1 MKKFIP
7 KEKLGKKARK
17 QLDTEQRSTW
27 AFSPVT
33 KKVESKK
40 LYNRKR
46 KAHDRYDDYGMGF
59 SFLGDVQAQHAMLQL
74 RADVSLRERIAHIEA
89 PLHRTGPAFLTDN
102 LALLRGLILVET
114 LRGGHGQIAVLQL
127 QRDVFLLEA
136 RQINIDF
143 VVIFMLMHVG
153 LHLAGG
159 VLAIQLAVHPPNLT
173 IPVTKEFVK
182 QVFTKDTRHQH
193 NSYLL

>member
-46 KAHDRYDDYGMGF
+46 K
-59 SFLGDVQAQHAMLQL
+59 
-74 RADVSLRERIAHIEA
+74 
-89 PLHRTGPAFLTDN
+89 
-102 LALLRGLILVET
+102 GL
-114 LRGGHGQIAVLQL
+114 
-127 QRDVFLLEA
+127 
-136 RQINIDF
+136 
-143 VVIFMLMHVG
+143 
-153 LHLAGG
+153 
-159 VLAIQLAVHPPNLT
+159 
-173 IPVTKEFVK
+173 FVK
-182 QVFTKDTRHQH
+182 CWGKGPGRAE
-193 NSYLL
+193 SSP

>member
-1 MKKFIP
+1 MTPNQYLWAQARDRLVAAVTGIGFSAELAELMAGQLGSPRAIDRMTSYVYQARPRTEEMLVDEMLAICAEIETWRERRKARKHRPGTMPGSITRNGNQTRRNEAMKKFIP

-59 SFLGDVQAQHAMLQL
+59 SQL
-74 RADVSLRERIAHIEA
+74 S
-89 PLHRTGPAFLTDN
+89 
-102 LALLRGLILVET
+102 
-114 LRGGHGQIAVLQL
+114 
-127 QRDVFLLEA
+127 
-136 RQINIDF
+136 IDF
-143 VVIFMLMHVG
+143 
-153 LHLAGG
+153 
-159 VLAIQLAVHPPNLT
+159 
-173 IPVTKEFVK
+173 
-182 QVFTKDTRHQH
+182 
-193 NSYLL
+193 Y